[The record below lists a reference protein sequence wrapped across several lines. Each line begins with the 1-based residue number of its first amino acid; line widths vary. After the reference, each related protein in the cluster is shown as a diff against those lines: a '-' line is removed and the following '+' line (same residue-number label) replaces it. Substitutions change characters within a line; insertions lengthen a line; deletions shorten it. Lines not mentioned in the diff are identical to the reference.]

1 MGYRYNLGAT
11 RACRFNNGMLEVEG
25 PSERSFSTSVKINT
39 EWQANMFVG
48 PRVAFLIIDGDV
60 LYIGLRDGSINTC
73 RKDGCLIAL
82 HSWGA
87 PETIVKSVVGYYR
100 NKGITQEAWVDWAE
114 PRLIHLARS
123 RSTFIL
129 NPGLSALEWDVT
141 LGGPEVML
149 ANSLAD
155 VANKGLGL
163 SVILGGG
170 ELLDEKESGIW
181 RIDSDISTVPT
192 LQF

>member
-11 RACRFNNGMLEVEG
+11 RACRFNNGTLEVEG
-25 PSERSFSTSVKINT
+25 PSARVFSTSVKINT
-39 EWQANMFVG
+39 DWQANMFVG
-48 PRVAFLIIDGDV
+48 PRVTFLVMDGDT
-60 LYIGLRDGSINTC
+60 LYIGLRDGSINVC
-73 RKDGCLIAL
+73 DKEGYLL
-82 HSWGA
+82 SVHSWEA

-100 NKGITQEAWVDWAE
+100 NSGITQEAWVDWAE
-114 PRLIHLARS
+114 PSLIHLARS
-123 RSTFIL
+123 RSTFVL
-129 NPGLSALEWDVT
+129 NPGLSALEWDVS

-170 ELLDEKESGIW
+170 VLLDEKESGIW
-181 RIDSDISTVPT
+181 RIDPDISTVPT